1 MGRLSSYFIQD
12 KDEFF
17 ETDTGLELA
26 YWEDREKMLDKKF
39 AKIESKG
46 DKIKTEKRED
56 IEERRREVKENLAE
70 VKRDREKNVP
80 YPT

>member
-26 YWEDREKMLDKKF
+26 QAYWEDREKMHDKKF
-39 AKIESKG
+39 AKIEAKG

-56 IEERRREVKENLAE
+56 IEERR
-70 VKRDREKNVP
+70 
-80 YPT
+80 